1 MTTTNSL
8 TSISPSTYIC
18 KFKIMYR
25 IHYHIHLLAPM
36 STCSNCMRDAI
47 WGLRQFYEQNRS
59 TWLLAGNFT
68 LLNSEGTQIDNFLGS
83 QQCTDWGKKKKKK
96 VTMAYI
102 SSCVVASH
110 FPNQHKDQLSH
121 LWQLVSVQRRIL
133 KGQTWVLQVSQQ
145 DNLCLQKLQLEYDM
159 LHWGQKKWAQD
170 HVCEAHQFLQGSSG
184 HHHRHHRC

>member
-1 MTTTNSL
+1 MATCRKFYIIKLWRDTNRQLSGQ
-8 TSISPSTYIC
+8 PA
-18 KFKIMYR
+18 MHR
-25 IHYHIHLLAPM
+25 
-36 STCSNCMRDAI
+36 
-47 WGLRQFYEQNRS
+47 LRE
-59 TWLLAGNFT
+59 
-68 LLNSEGTQIDNFLGS
+68 
-83 QQCTDWGKKKKKK
+83 KKKKK